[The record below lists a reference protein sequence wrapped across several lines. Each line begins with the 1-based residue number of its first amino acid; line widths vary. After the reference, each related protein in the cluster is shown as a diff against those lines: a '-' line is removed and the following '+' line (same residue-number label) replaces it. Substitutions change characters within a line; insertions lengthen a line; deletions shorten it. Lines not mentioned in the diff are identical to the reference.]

1 MIFIIINYIRNF
13 IYQLR
18 KISLDAGMPFRRDPE
33 RVRYIQDRMGM
44 CPFKNHPSIHSF
56 ILYSFIIH
64 MLGVERVEAVEPLFR
79 QLCVEIEG
87 LQLILVVLPG
97 KTPVYGK

>member
-1 MIFIIINYIRNF
+1 MLECHLDEIQKEFVIYKIEWVCVLLKIIHPFIP
-13 IYQLR
+13 L
-18 KISLDAGMPFRRDPE
+18 S
-33 RVRYIQDRMGM
+33 
-44 CPFKNHPSIHSF
+44 
-56 ILYSFIIH
+56 LYSFIIH

>member
-1 MIFIIINYIRNF
+1 
-13 IYQLR
+13 
-18 KISLDAGMPFRRDPE
+18 MPFRRDPE

-44 CPFKNHPSIHSF
+44 CPFINHSFIHSF
-56 ILYSFIIH
+56 IHL
-64 MLGVERVEAVEPLFR
+64 LGVERVEAVEPLFR
-79 QLCVEIEG
+79 QSCVEIEG